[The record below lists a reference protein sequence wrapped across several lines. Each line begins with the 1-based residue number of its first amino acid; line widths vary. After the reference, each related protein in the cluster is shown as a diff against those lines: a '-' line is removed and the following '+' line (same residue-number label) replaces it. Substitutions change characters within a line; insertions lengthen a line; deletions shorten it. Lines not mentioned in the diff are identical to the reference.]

1 MVSLDTP
8 SNSSQATTISAS
20 SLSSSDVINNSASN
34 SNLNPCTSQ
43 NETISKIQRI
53 SPSMEHSVPETCVKN
68 DDESTS
74 SSSCIQSTSKNL
86 STVSILISNNNNYK
100 IQYKSQFMVQIV
112 TSFLFFLEKV
122 VA

>member
-20 SLSSSDVINNSASN
+20 SLSASDVMNNCAS
-34 SNLNPCTSQ
+34 SSYSDPCTSH
-43 NETISKIQRI
+43 NETNSKIQRI
-53 SPSMEHSVPETCVKN
+53 SPSMEHSVPETCVNN

-86 STVSILISNNNNYK
+86 STVSIFITTATATRFNTKANSSVKL
-100 IQYKSQFMVQIV
+100 
-112 TSFLFFLEKV
+112 
-122 VA
+122 